1 MENKR
6 KNTIISFFK
15 KKTKSNEEKNTEYNI
30 VVRMIQFDSFN
41 I

>member
-6 KNTIISFFK
+6 KNTILSFFQK
-15 KKTKSNEEKNTEYNI
+15 KKTKSNEEKNTENTE
-30 VVRMIQFDSFN
+30 VRMIQLDLLN